1 MNWKPTL
8 GILLGIAIIGAIAI
22 TGNLDSSPNTHEMNV
37 INDDSSNHT
46 VYVSVT
52 KNNETIFEETK
63 ELNGGQRWNVT
74 TVNKSG
80 TYQMHVRVDDEKTKT
95 KEIELPIVEG
105 DKRSFTDVRIAD
117 DGTVIVRTYWQQ

>member
-1 MNWKPTL
+1 ML

-22 TGNLDSSPNTHEMNV
+22 TGTLDSSPNTHEMNV
-37 INDDSSNHT
+37 INDDNSTHT

-52 KNNETIFEETK
+52 KNNETIFEETR

-80 TYQMHVRVDDEKTKT
+80 TYQIHIRVDDETRKTE
-95 KEIELPIVEG
+95 EIELPVEEE
-105 DKRSFTDVRIAD
+105 DKRSFTDIRITD
-117 DGTVIVRTYWQQ
+117 DGTVTVRTYWQQ